1 MKNKYSQDSYGI
13 NYFFLKKIGEIIA
26 PVLVELFNKCFS
38 EGNFPRSLKR
48 AKITPIYK
56 DGSQADPENYRPI
69 SLLPSLGKILE
80 KLLLD
85 RLNSFLRKH
94 KILSNSQFGFRSNR
108 STVDAL
114 MNFVEEIRKTWD
126 NQNTVTKCTFVDL
139 KKAFDT
145 VDHKMLLKKCASYGL
160 RGHVLKILE
169 SYLKDRYQFT
179 TIGENES
186 KDRLVSCGVPQG
198 SILGPLLFIL
208 YINDITPS
216 KQSSNSLFL
225 FADDTV
231 VKTTTK
237 NSDIEIK
244 HQKEIEK
251 TRKIN

>member
-1 MKNKYSQDSYGI
+1 M
-13 NYFFLKKIGEIIA
+13 
-26 PVLVELFNKCFS
+26 
-38 EGNFPRSLKR
+38 
-48 AKITPIYK
+48 
-56 DGSQADPENYRPI
+56 
-69 SLLPSLGKILE
+69 
-80 KLLLD
+80 
-85 RLNSFLRKH
+85 LRK
-94 KILSNSQFGFRSNR
+94 N
-108 STVDAL
+108 
-114 MNFVEEIRKTWD
+114 WD

-139 KKAFDT
+139 QKAFDT
-145 VDHKMLLKKCASYGL
+145 VDHEVLLNKCASYGL

-237 NSDIEIK
+237 NSDIEIE
-244 HQKEIEK
+244 HQKAIEK
-251 TRKIN
+251 IRNWLSENKLTLNQKKTKSVYFSKKSKVRKKPSTLNQTPLEILEKFKYLGVILDEKLSYKDHISKVKTTLTRYCSTFFKLRKILKTNELFKADKTYIKPVLQ